1 MLRAYPRRFSGVTR
15 LASSGI
21 HRELTGST
29 DASRMMG
36 DWIYD
41 HPPSLVGGVIVALAV
56 AVAWVGLIAFD
67 RLVPLSTRSRHNDVA
82 GFIIAIVGVIYAVLL
97 AFIAVATWES
107 FAAAN
112 DVVAV
117 EANHVGNLFRDTIA
131 LPEKSRDEIRR
142 ELRAYLDV
150 VITEEWAD
158 QAEGKIDPAA
168 AWKPLE
174 RLHATLVE
182 FHPAN
187 LGESVVQA
195 EILRTLNELYSARRH
210 RLLAASEGVPEVIWW
225 IMGLGG
231 ALTVFFSFFFGMPSF
246 RMHLAMTGMLSA
258 SLALV
263 FFLIIELD
271 WPFRGTLSVSPGAFV
286 AVKENIDRQ
295 LAGGEA
301 GSHAELR

>member
-1 MLRAYPRRFSGVTR
+1 MV
-15 LASSGI
+15 
-21 HRELTGST
+21 
-29 DASRMMG
+29 G
-36 DWIYD
+36 DWIYN
-41 HPPSLVGGVIVALAV
+41 HPPWLAGGIIIAVAV
-56 AVAWVGLIAFD
+56 AVAWAGLVAFD

-112 DVVAV
+112 NVVAI
-117 EANHVGNLFRDTIA
+117 EANHVGNLFRDTVA
-131 LPEKSRDEIRR
+131 LPEKPRDEIRG
-142 ELRAYLDV
+142 ELRAYLDL
-150 VITEEWAD
+150 VINQEWAD
-158 QAEGKIDPAA
+158 QAQGKVDPAA

-210 RLLAASEGVPEVIWW
+210 RLLAATEGVPEVIWW

-231 ALTVFFSFFFGMPSF
+231 ALTVLFSFFFGMPSF
-246 RMHLAMTGMLSA
+246 RMHLAMTGMLTT
-258 SLALV
+258 SLSLV
-263 FFLIIELD
+263 FVLIIELD
-271 WPFRGTLSVSPGAFV
+271 WPFRGTLSVSSGAFV
-286 AVKENIDRQ
+286 AVREDVERQ
-295 LAGGEA
+295 LASGEPDA
-301 GSHAELR
+301 HAELR